1 MKILAI
7 RLENLASLSGSQTLD
22 FTAAPLRDA
31 GLFAITGPTGAGK
44 STLLDALCLALY
56 GNTPRLR
63 GARQDQARVP
73 DSGDTDVT
81 SFDPRTLLR
90 RGASQGH
97 AEVDFLGRDGR
108 RYCARWAVRR
118 ARGKPDGRLQGA
130 EQSLTDLD
138 ADRLLTAQKREFDR
152 QLPAVLGLNFD
163 QFTRAVMLAQS
174 EFAAFLKAD
183 DNARSDLLEKLTDTA
198 EYSQLSIA
206 AYQRAKT
213 AHQAVARLNAHLAD
227 DQPADPETRAE
238 LEHAAKATQQALT
251 HLQTQEESLKA
262 QKRWHDD
269 DARLHDA
276 YRQGLTQQHNAEVR
290 WQALA
295 PARRDQA
302 WRRLIAPKR
311 HRLARQAELPGKIR
325 RLEETH
331 TRTQKAREDA
341 EASEQ
346 AATQESEKAEQALLN
361 ASQARREAEPH
372 LRQAREQAQRRDNL
386 AQQLTKLEAEH
397 QQRQHQVSQ
406 LNEARRQAES
416 KQQEHQQRRDDWQA
430 TLKNLMGEHS
440 ELSAAR
446 QAAQQAHDQAARRQ
460 LALSELAS
468 RWQENT
474 QAHEQQQAL
483 AKRLD
488 DDETRKARLMEQGK
502 AARQR
507 LDERHQHY
515 SSVQA
520 FIERNRAVRSESVI
534 KLREQLQEDEP
545 CPVCG
550 GHDHPWRHQ
559 PPATPEAAQLKA
571 QQDDEERQ
579 LNEARS
585 AYDKAQQ
592 ARDELLGQYRALE
605 SSLEQQRRDLHAAE
619 QRLAKAQKALAEQP
633 LSAELNAIDAAER
646 DDWLIKQRQQS
657 DSARQHHEQ
666 ALDALNRAEAELAPL
681 QEALRND
688 EREIGPL
695 KAKQDA
701 AEKELTSLA
710 EQIPPL
716 REERDEADRQL
727 KALLGEHASADA
739 WQQQLESEETTAR
752 HARDTALSTRHE
764 AQRKLGEL
772 KQQESHEAT
781 QLQRL
786 HEEREPLEQELTEWR
801 HANPSLDDDTLA
813 HLLAQPDDEAQRQ
826 EEEIREADHARQR
839 SDASLSERRQALLEH
854 RQNQGLASE
863 EASLPHGATEGG
875 GDEGGEKEGG
885 ENERD
890 ERESDAL
897 LSECTEEEIQR
908 RQAQLDEE
916 QAELAPKLAA
926 AQQSR
931 DDAVHALR
939 DDDRRRMRQQE
950 AQAELDAARVEQQRW
965 GRISALIGSA
975 DGKAFRRIAQ
985 AYNLE
990 LLLDHANSHLSN
1002 LAPRYRLRR
1011 GGSPL
1016 GLLVEDHDM
1025 ADEQRSVHSLSG
1037 GETFLVSLALALGL
1051 ASMASGELA
1060 IESLFIDEGFG
1071 SLDPQSLALAME
1083 ALDGLQAQG
1092 RRVGVISH
1100 IQEMHERI
1108 PVQIQVT
1115 PLGNGASRLTLVGD

>member
-7 RLENLASLSGSQTLD
+7 RLENLASLAGHQELD

-90 RGASQGH
+90 RGAGQGH

-138 ADRLLTAQKREFDR
+138 ADRLLTAQKREFDK

-198 EYSQLSIA
+198 EYSKLSIA
-206 AYQRAKT
+206 AFQRAKT

-227 DQPADPETRAE
+227 DQPAEPEARAE

-251 HLQTQEESLKA
+251 HLKAQEEALKA

-269 DARLHDA
+269 DTRLHEA
-276 YRQGLTQQHNAEVR
+276 YRQGLEQQQNAEAR

-295 PARRDQA
+295 PARADQQ

-311 HRLARQAELPGKIR
+311 HRLARQAELPGEIR
-325 RLEETH
+325 RLEEAH
-331 TRTQKAREDA
+331 ARTQKSQEDA
-341 EASEQ
+341 EAAQQSAGQ
-346 AATQESEKAEQALLN
+346 AHDKAEQALVD
-361 ASQARREAEPH
+361 ADEARQAAEPA
-372 LRQAREQAQRRDNL
+372 LRQAREQAQRRDRLVTRL
-386 AQQLTKLEAEH
+386 ADRESRHQQLK
-397 QQRQHQVSQ
+397 HQVTQ
-406 LNEARRQAES
+406 LHEAHRQAETR
-416 KQQEHQQRRDDWQA
+416 QQDHVRRRDAWQT
-430 TLKNLMGEHS
+430 TLKNLMGEHDR
-440 ELSAAR
+440 LSDAR

-468 RWQENT
+468 RWQDT
-474 QAHEQQQAL
+474 QQARERQQTL
-483 AKRLD
+483 GRHLENDAS
-488 DDETRKARLMEQGK
+488 RKARLVEQGK

-507 LDERHQHY
+507 LDERQQHY
-515 SSVQA
+515 KSVQA
-520 FIERNRAVRSESVI
+520 FIERSRAVRSESVI
-534 KLREQLQEDEP
+534 KLRDRLEENTP
-545 CPVCG
+545 CLVCG

-571 QQDDEERQ
+571 QQEDEDRQ
-579 LNEARS
+579 LTEAQHEC
-585 AYDKAQQ
+585 DQAQQ

-605 SSLEQQRRDLHAAE
+605 SSLEQQRRDLQAAE
-619 QRLAKAQKALAEQP
+619 QRLARAQEALAEQP
-633 LSAELNAIDAAER
+633 LSDELRAVDAAER
-646 DDWLIKQRQQS
+646 DAWLSHQRQQG
-657 DSARQHHEQ
+657 DSARQHHAQ
-666 ALDALNRAEAELAPL
+666 ALDALTRAEAELAPL
-681 QEALRND
+681 QEALRQD
-688 EREIGPL
+688 ELTLAQLATQREGV
-695 KAKQDA
+695 
-701 AEKELTSLA
+701 EKELATLA
-710 EQIPPL
+710 EQMPPL
-716 REERDEADRQL
+716 RAERDDTARQL
-727 KALLGEHASADA
+727 KALIGDHASADA
-739 WQQQLESEETTAR
+739 WQRQLDGRQEAAR
-752 HARDTALSTRHE
+752 KTRDSALSALHE
-764 AQRKLGEL
+764 AQRKHGEL
-772 KQQESHEAT
+772 RQQAGHEAA
-781 QLQRL
+781 QIKRL
-786 HEEREPLEQELTEWR
+786 HEEREPLERELHEWR
-801 HANPSLDDDTLA
+801 QANPALDDDTLTRI
-813 HLLAQPDDEAQRQ
+813 LAQPEDEAERQ
-826 EEEIREADHARQR
+826 EREIREAEEARQR
-839 SDASLSERRQALLEH
+839 SDASLSERRAALVEH
-854 RQNQGLASE
+854 RRGQTLV
-863 EASLPHGATEGG
+863 
-875 GDEGGEKEGG
+875 DETPAED
-885 ENERD
+885 NALSHHD
-890 ERESDAL
+890 L
-897 LSECTEEEIQR
+897 LSDETAQEIR
-908 RQAQLDEE
+908 RRKLQLAD
-916 QAELAPKLAA
+916 QQTELAPTLAA
-926 AQQSR
+926 AQQRR

-939 DDDRRRMRQQE
+939 DDDRRRTRQQE
-950 AQAELDAARVEQQRW
+950 AQAELDAARTEQQRW

-990 LLLDHANSHLSN
+990 LLLDHANAHLHN

-1108 PVQIQVT
+1108 PVQIQVA